1 MIKVTHKVLLKVIHS
16 MDFVKMNISAGLII
30 IIMIL
35 MRKFAI
41 KKLNY
46 SIILSVWLLAVFRLI
61 IPFDKMSDLSIYNIY
76 YKIKFAF
83 FNSVSEIDYSII
95 NNIFIYI
102 WLIGFILSSIY
113 FLIVFYNSHRK
124 IKSAVLFD
132 SDYIYDFIKK
142 QNLKRNVAVK
152 VSNEISSPV
161 SFGIIKPVI
170 LFPFDYDF
178 DNREQLSHI
187 LLHEILHIK
196 CFHSIIELLF
206 SFLIC
211 VFWFNPFVWF
221 LRFFIEKDLEILCDK
236 KAIALLGSKKKYA
249 DSLVNYAQKLNFNES
264 NNLYNHFIKNSLEER
279 MYAIMNLKK
288 ASVFSTVVSL
298 AFVGSVFTVFATTDN
313 YIDGDEIYVESEII
327 SVEPQGGFVPEINFS
342 DEIPE
347 IELDYSDIEYYITEN
362 KTNRAAYSIN
372 ITNYR
377 YESYGSIP
385 PSIKVSTNKDGYTY
399 TGTLTLGTYTVDGN
413 RYIGYYSGTLY
424 R

>member
-1 MIKVTHKVLLKVIHS
+1 

-30 IIMIL
+30 SVMIL
-35 MRKFAI
+35 TRKFAI

-46 SIILSVWLLAVFRLI
+46 SVVLSIWFLAVFRLI
-61 IPFDKMSDLSIYNIY
+61 IPFDKMSNLSIYNIY

-83 FNSVSEIDYSII
+83 FNSVSKIDYSII
-95 NNIFIYI
+95 NNIFLYI
-102 WLIGFILSSIY
+102 WLIGFILLSIY

-124 IKSAVLFD
+124 IKNAVLFD

-142 QNLKRNVAVK
+142 QNLKRNVTVK

-161 SFGIIKPVI
+161 SFGVIKPVI

-178 DNREQLSHI
+178 DNKEQLSHI

-196 CFHSIIELLF
+196 CFHFIIKLLF
-206 SFLIC
+206 SFLMC
-211 VFWFNPFVWF
+211 VFWFNPFVCF

-249 DSLVNYAQKLNFNES
+249 ESLANYAQKLNFNES

-298 AFVGSVFTVFATTDN
+298 AFVCSVFTVFATTDR
-313 YIDGDEIYVESEII
+313 YVDGDEIYVESEII

-347 IELDYSDIEYYITEN
+347 IELDYSDIKDYV
-362 KTNRAAYSIN
+362 TNDEISRAATSIYV
-372 ITNYR
+372 TNYK

-385 PSIKVSTNKDGYTY
+385 QSIKVSTKKDGYTY
-399 TGTLTLGTYTVDGN
+399 TGTLYRQRYNYDDTTNLYT
-413 RYIGYYSGTLY
+413 GYYSGTLY

>member
-152 VSNEISSPV
+152 VSNEI
-161 SFGIIKPVI
+161 
-170 LFPFDYDF
+170 
-178 DNREQLSHI
+178 
-187 LLHEILHIK
+187 
-196 CFHSIIELLF
+196 
-206 SFLIC
+206 
-211 VFWFNPFVWF
+211 
-221 LRFFIEKDLEILCDK
+221 
-236 KAIALLGSKKKYA
+236 
-249 DSLVNYAQKLNFNES
+249 
-264 NNLYNHFIKNSLEER
+264 
-279 MYAIMNLKK
+279 
-288 ASVFSTVVSL
+288 
-298 AFVGSVFTVFATTDN
+298 
-313 YIDGDEIYVESEII
+313 
-327 SVEPQGGFVPEINFS
+327 
-342 DEIPE
+342 
-347 IELDYSDIEYYITEN
+347 
-362 KTNRAAYSIN
+362 
-372 ITNYR
+372 
-377 YESYGSIP
+377 
-385 PSIKVSTNKDGYTY
+385 
-399 TGTLTLGTYTVDGN
+399 
-413 RYIGYYSGTLY
+413 
-424 R
+424 

>member
-327 SVEPQGGFVPEINFS
+327 SVEPQGGFVPEINF
-342 DEIPE
+342 
-347 IELDYSDIEYYITEN
+347 
-362 KTNRAAYSIN
+362 
-372 ITNYR
+372 
-377 YESYGSIP
+377 
-385 PSIKVSTNKDGYTY
+385 
-399 TGTLTLGTYTVDGN
+399 
-413 RYIGYYSGTLY
+413 
-424 R
+424 